1 MEKLNNEILNMF
13 IKDFKKDREVD
24 KDIFLKIQN
33 ELSLDRCQIEYF
45 IENNI
50 NILVEK
56 IKSSGESEKQMR
68 SIDNLYRCIYLYTSF
83 FKMNV
88 KNIHYYI

>member
-33 ELSLDRCQIEYF
+33 KLSLDRCQIEYF
-45 IENNI
+45 I
-50 NILVEK
+50 
-56 IKSSGESEKQMR
+56 
-68 SIDNLYRCIYLYTSF
+68 
-83 FKMNV
+83 
-88 KNIHYYI
+88 